1 MISERDLQEA
11 VLSNESI
18 ATDETVIT
26 TEDIDANDDDTFS
39 VISPSDDDNLP
50 FDDIEEPSDSDELD
64 ELGFNEEDSAFGDM
78 FNGDVFGSCP
88 GCDCPQCLM
97 LKRDIAKYEAI
108 KELATLGLSGML
120 RSDDLHNIVMLIRNN
135 F

>member
-26 TEDIDANDDDTFS
+26 TEDIDTDDDTFS

-64 ELGFNEEDSAFGDM
+64 ELGFDEENSTFGSVFDE
-78 FNGDVFGSCP
+78 DVFSSCP

-108 KELATLGLSGML
+108 KELATLGLSGTL
-120 RSDDLHNIVMLIRNN
+120 RTDDLHNIVMIIRNN